1 MLTVIQALPLIEAL
15 VSAGIG
21 TAQQIAGAWRD
32 KNLLDDA
39 TMNATLEAI
48 AKNADARAAQAAK
61 DAAGQ

>member
-21 TAQQIAGAWRD
+21 TAQQIAGAWHE

-48 AKNADARAAQAAK
+48 AKNAEARAAQAAT
-61 DAAGQ
+61 DAAGE